1 MPDEKRFEIIYKQ
14 KAWEMDACIVVDKA
28 TGVQYLMMK
37 NGSSIAAL
45 TPLLGPDG
53 KPIVTPVP

>member
-14 KAWEMDACIVVDKA
+14 RGWEMDVCVVVDKA

-37 NGSSIAAL
+37 NGSSVAAL
-45 TPLLGPDG
+45 TPLLGADG
-53 KPIVTPVP
+53 KPIIAPNP